1 MAYQAVTRGFF
12 DVPKHDETYAL
23 SASIYQLNAVN
34 EICATVGYPPK
45 AGNIDR
51 IWFRV
56 AAVGNAPDNGL
67 QASLQSI
74 SASDGLN
81 TGTILG
87 ATSNAK
93 ASTAAGTPSA
103 VGGVELTLAE
113 VAAVTTTVPIAVVI
127 GSVSFTAGDDVTIA
141 ETNRTGD
148 CGFPFSISSTNGKRT
163 ATMPIM
169 AVRYDD
175 GTWWM
180 LDDEIPPFTAV
191 SFFDY
196 DNGTA
201 TKEVGERRI
210 YPFPVRITRLRV
222 FIFMAAA
229 NGSVDLHIYD
239 DSNTDLITP
248 ITHDT
253 DWSGNATAGRWVLF
267 HLPTPLD
274 VAANTAI
281 TVAFEPTT
289 TVNLRIP
296 YGEFDSAGLMQAMP
310 PCHSG
315 WYARS
320 RGTSGSGAWTDYN
333 NGTDA
338 YRRIR
343 GLALELS
350 GFDDGTGGGGGTTFP
365 VIGGG
370 GVIF

>member
-1 MAYQAVTRGFF
+1 MAYQAVSRGFF
-12 DVPKHDETYAL
+12 DLPKHDETYTL
-23 SASIYQLNAVN
+23 SASVYAMDAVN

-56 AAVGNAPDNGL
+56 QAVGNAPDNGL
-67 QASLQSI
+67 QASIQSV
-74 SASDGLN
+74 SATDGLN

-87 ATSNAK
+87 ATNNAK

-103 VGGVELTLAE
+103 AGGVELTLAE

-127 GSVSFTAGDDVTIA
+127 GFVSFTAADNVTIA

-148 CGFPFSISSTNGKRT
+148 TGFPFSISSTNGKRT

-180 LDDEIPPFTAV
+180 MDDEIPPFTAV

-196 DNGTA
+196 DTGTA
-201 TKEVGERRI
+201 IKEVGERRI
-210 YPFPVRITRLRV
+210 YPFPVRITRVRV
-222 FIFMAAA
+222 FLSVAAA
-229 NGSVDLHIYD
+229 NGSLDLHIYD
-239 DSNTDLITP
+239 ASDTDLITP

-253 DWSGNATAGRWVLF
+253 DWSGSATGFRWVLF
-267 HLPTPLD
+267 HLATPLD
-274 VAANTAI
+274 VPANTAI
-281 TVAFEPTT
+281 TIAFEPTT
-289 TVNLRIP
+289 TVNLRLP

-310 PCHSG
+310 PCDSG

-343 GLALELS
+343 GMALELS